1 LQENSPELRYLVENQ
16 AISPEKIGVSKGGI
30 PTFPAKESMMAKT
43 AKAATKSEVYK
54 QIAEKTELSR
64 KQVAAVFDAMAEVVK
79 NELGKKGPGVF
90 ALPGLAKMVIR
101 NKPAVAAHKGIDPF
115 TKQEKMFKAKP
126 ATRVVKIRPLKAL
139 KDMVK

>member
-1 LQENSPELRYLVENQ
+1 
-16 AISPEKIGVSKGGI
+16 
-30 PTFPAKESMMAKT
+30 MAKS
-43 AKAATKSEVYK
+43 AKAATKGEVFR

-64 KQVAAVFDAMAEVVK
+64 KQVASVFDALTDIVK

-90 ALPGLAKMVIR
+90 GLPGLCKMVIR

>member
-1 LQENSPELRYLVENQ
+1 
-16 AISPEKIGVSKGGI
+16 
-30 PTFPAKESMMAKT
+30 MAKT

-54 QIAEKTELSR
+54 QIAEKTELPR
-64 KQVAAVFDAMAEVVK
+64 KQVAAVFDALAEVVK
-79 NELGKKGPGVF
+79 KELSKKGPGVF

-101 NKPAVAAHKGIDPF
+101 DKPAVAAHKGIDPF